1 MSSYARYAHS
11 FRSYLPPRQTLLSRI
26 RLGTILTLQ
35 FACLSHLIASN
46 ILEIR
51 LCQGASMLPT
61 LGMQGDI
68 LLVGRWGAM
77 KFWDKWMPGRNAL
90 QLDENPSSIR
100 GYQPRMGS
108 SKFDRTAGLPIQLG
122 DIVVAASPTDPMK
135 QVCKRILGL
144 PGDQVVF
151 DPRLLEEQDQDR
163 VTETLRDQEKT
174 AKRQGEESPM
184 IEELRRAGLVVER
197 LRASE
202 EEGSLPPP
210 LFDRPAAGPST
221 PSAILLPG
229 NADRPPLL
237 SLSAL
242 QPQQP
247 KTITVPTGHV
257 WLSGDNLAN
266 STDSRNYGPVP
277 LGCLRGKI
285 LMRVSSSFSC

>member
-1 MSSYARYAHS
+1 MCKVHVNNRVI
-11 FRSYLPPRQTLLSRI
+11 P
-26 RLGTILTLQ
+26 
-35 FACLSHLIASN
+35 SHGPASP
-46 ILEIR
+46 
-51 LCQGASMLPT
+51 CTAQV
-61 LGMQGDI
+61 GDI
-68 LLVGRWGAM
+68 PQVLNRL
-77 KFWDKWMPGRNAL
+77 FS
-90 QLDENPSSIR
+90 QSSQER
-100 GYQPRMGS
+100 Q
-108 SKFDRTAGLPIQLG
+108 
-122 DIVVAASPTDPMK
+122 
-135 QVCKRILGL
+135 
-144 PGDQVVF
+144 
-151 DPRLLEEQDQDR
+151 EEQDQDR

-242 QPQQP
+242 PPQQP